1 MSTLPLSITAHQTDW
16 EYRITLLL
24 WTCCA
29 LSIAFIIVVPTIPA
43 VVFLGAVLL
52 YCVLLPVRPYQA
64 LTWSLVP
71 WVIVLFGALSIIWS
85 EQPMQSLRGAAQ
97 IALSVLAALM
107 FAHGLRSR
115 SFIAINHVRV
125 HRFKRGLSLCA
136 VTRPEIVKKI
146 STPVNPPRKMTAP

>member
-1 MSTLPLSITAHQTDW
+1 MSTLPLNIAAHQTDW

-43 VVFLGAVLL
+43 IVFLVAVLL
-52 YCVLLPVRPYQA
+52 YCVLFPVRPYQA

-107 FAHGLRSR
+107 FAHGCAPDHSLPSPCSR
-115 SFIAINHVRV
+115 
-125 HRFKRGLSLCA
+125 LSLQTWSISSC
-136 VTRPEIVKKI
+136 RPF
-146 STPVNPPRKMTAP
+146 SAPRTWWLSHSPLSHCRAFG